1 MFKFLYYFQWSKNYP
16 IFSKDFILFP
26 INEHYH
32 WSLVIIL
39 YPDKIK
45 NIFIDNNNQSNDYP
59 VILYLDSI
67 KHLNSKCVQII
78 EKYLIY
84 EYAIKNNI
92 LNELQ
97 LPEFIEK
104 NDYKIDKISL
114 QVLKYDYIYRFRNK
128 KIILIV
134 EFFY

>member
-1 MFKFLYYFQWSKNYP
+1 M
-16 IFSKDFILFP
+16 
-26 INEHYH
+26 
-32 WSLVIIL
+32 